1 MQGDEQSRRAL
12 IEQYRAAS
20 EQSQREIGTH
30 ETEIAALSG
39 KMTEKRAE
47 LEALS
52 KAKLALEAERSQSD
66 RRGREL
72 NENVLNVE
80 RSVSKLE
87 QKRATSAMEEQQ
99 ILDKL
104 WENYEL
110 SHSAAQEQRIELESV
125 AEGEPPHRRAQ
136 ARHQRP
142 WRGQRRRD
150 RGIRAREHALHLP
163 HGPSATMW
171 KRRRVSLSA

>member
-1 MQGDEQSRRAL
+1 MQGDEQSRKAL

-87 QKRATSAMEEQQ
+87 
-99 ILDKL
+99 
-104 WENYEL
+104 
-110 SHSAAQEQRIELESV
+110 
-125 AEGEPPHRRAQ
+125 P
-136 ARHQRP
+136 
-142 WRGQRRRD
+142 RD
-150 RGIRAREHALHLP
+150 ERD
-163 HGPSATMW
+163 
-171 KRRRVSLSA
+171 